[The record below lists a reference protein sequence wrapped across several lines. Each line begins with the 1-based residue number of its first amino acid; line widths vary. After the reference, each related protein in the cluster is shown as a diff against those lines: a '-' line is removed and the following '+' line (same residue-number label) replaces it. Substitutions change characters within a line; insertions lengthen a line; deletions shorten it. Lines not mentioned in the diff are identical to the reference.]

1 MDLDRRGGRW
11 TAPARGGDSFPCAS
25 NRWATTFLV
34 HTRVQPEGTV
44 NTWSHRDEDGKKS
57 GVYRDDDLIGRTN
70 VNPNSLETPDK
81 RGRLWKVEVAGKQAP
96 LTPP

>member
-1 MDLDRRGGRW
+1 M
-11 TAPARGGDSFPCAS
+11 
-25 NRWATTFLV
+25 
-34 HTRVQPEGTV
+34 
-44 NTWSHRDEDGKKS
+44 WSHRDEDGKKS